1 MAKKK
6 IDFSSDLMRIIL
18 LIIGSVFSTA
28 VLAFSVLT
36 ILDIHKGD
44 FSRAPTYL
52 FWIFVFLSITRLV
65 SFIKDRTKINLLRCI
80 VLLVID
86 VGLGITVLFA
96 NNNPYLFSLCGGL
109 YCITIIVS
117 RIFYLIQ
124 KHDLRS
130 IIFNALI
137 ILIAVLMSI
146 GLFKPVQEN
155 NINDVIVVECLFIA
169 IVSFIEVAVM
179 AFAQLKVRV
188 LLKIIV
194 RTYSLEVI
202 FGLLTMIVAFSL
214 VFMVYE
220 PSIESFGDGLWYSF
234 AVVTTIG
241 FGDYAA
247 ETVIGRILTVIL
259 GVYGLLVVAILTSII
274 VNFYNETA
282 GKSDEK
288 HLKNIK
294 KEEEENKK

>member
-1 MAKKK
+1 
-6 IDFSSDLMRIIL
+6 
-18 LIIGSVFSTA
+18 
-28 VLAFSVLT
+28 
-36 ILDIHKGD
+36 
-44 FSRAPTYL
+44 
-52 FWIFVFLSITRLV
+52 
-65 SFIKDRTKINLLRCI
+65 
-80 VLLVID
+80 
-86 VGLGITVLFA
+86 
-96 NNNPYLFSLCGGL
+96 
-109 YCITIIVS
+109 
-117 RIFYLIQ
+117 
-124 KHDLRS
+124 
-130 IIFNALI
+130 
-137 ILIAVLMSI
+137 MSI